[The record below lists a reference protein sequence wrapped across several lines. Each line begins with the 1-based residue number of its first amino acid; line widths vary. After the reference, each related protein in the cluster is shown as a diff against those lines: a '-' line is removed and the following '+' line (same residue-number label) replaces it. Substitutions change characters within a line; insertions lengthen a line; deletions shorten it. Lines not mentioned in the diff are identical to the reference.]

1 MNGAD
6 HSAQNPVGFPDFY
19 RPSVLAERRF
29 GMAIESEWWILRGYQ
44 LTLVGLADGL
54 PAGAS
59 QTVINRTVP
68 DGRVLYITSIV
79 FMSRGP
85 DFPPAMYHV
94 YNGGILY
101 TAAATSSG
109 QPTVTPF
116 FISPFRFDAG
126 DVTRVI
132 VWNEGTVTADFYIV
146 LHGYEAPV

>member
-1 MNGAD
+1 MSD
-6 HSAQNPVGFPDFY
+6 SSVRTRDPIGFPDFY
-19 RPSVLAERRF
+19 RPSVLGERRF
-29 GMAIESEWWILRGYQ
+29 GMAIESEWWILQGYQ
-44 LTLVGLADGL
+44 LTLVGLADNL
-54 PAGAS
+54 AAGAS

-68 DGRVLYITSIV
+68 DGYILYLASIV

-126 DVTRVI
+126 DVTRAI

-146 LHGYEAPV
+146 LHGYEVPV

>member
-1 MNGAD
+1 MNGSSQPARD
-6 HSAQNPVGFPDFY
+6 PVGFPDFY

-29 GMAIESEWWILRGYQ
+29 GMAIESEWWVLKGYQ
-44 LTLVGLADGL
+44 LTLVGLAAAL
-54 PAGAS
+54 PACTG

-68 DGRVLYITSIV
+68 AGYILYITSIV

-85 DFPPAMYHV
+85 GFPSAMYHV

-126 DVTRVI
+126 DVTRAI

-146 LHGYEAPV
+146 LHGYEVPV